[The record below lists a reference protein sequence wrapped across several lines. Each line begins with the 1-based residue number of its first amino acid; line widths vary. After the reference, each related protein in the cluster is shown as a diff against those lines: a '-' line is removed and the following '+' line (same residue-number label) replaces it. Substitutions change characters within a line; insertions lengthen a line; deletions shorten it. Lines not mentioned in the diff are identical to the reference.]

1 MKYPSFDLESKIAVV
16 TGGNKGI
23 GKGTS
28 LCLANAGADV
38 IVVGRT
44 QSELEQISS
53 KIEKM
58 GRRSLP
64 IVADVTQKQ
73 SIEAMVEK
81 TVKEFGRI
89 DLLVNNAGTSE
100 VLPPEDYPEE
110 IWDKIID
117 TNLKG
122 VFLCSQTVGKVMIK
136 QNSGNIVNVS
146 SQASIVAL
154 PDHAAY
160 CSSKG
165 GVNLLTKVLALDWAK
180 YNIRVNAVAPTIIN
194 TPMAEKIF
202 GDPEVRAEVLKKIPL
217 GHFGEVEDV
226 AGAIIFLASEASR
239 MVTGH
244 VLLVDGGWTIQ

>member
-1 MKYPSFDLESKIAVV
+1 MNYPSFDLEGKIAIV

-28 LCLANAGADV
+28 LCFANAGADV
-38 IVVGRT
+38 IVVGRV
-44 QSELEQISS
+44 QNELEQVSS
-53 KIEKM
+53 EIEKM

-73 SIEAMVEK
+73 SVDAMVGK
-81 TVKEFGRI
+81 ALKEFGRI
-89 DLLVNNAGTSE
+89 DILVNNAGTSE
-100 VLPPEDYPEE
+100 VLPPEDYTEE
-110 IWDKIID
+110 IWDVIID

-122 VFLCSQTVGKVMIK
+122 VFLCSQSVGKVMIS

-154 PDHAAY
+154 PGHAVY

-202 GDPEVRAEVLKKIPL
+202 GDPEVRAEALKKIPL

-226 AGAIIFLASEASR
+226 AGAIIFLASDASR
-239 MVTGH
+239 MITGH
-244 VLLVDGGWTIQ
+244 ILLVDGGWTIQ